1 MDYQTPGV
9 YIREIDSGPK
19 PITSV
24 ATSIPGFL
32 GLFNFAPK
40 PDAIAISGSDG
51 LKQVTGKLTPQL
63 VDKSGNFKGDA
74 NEGATQLTESLG
86 FKRGNVKNVIQTP
99 MKRLFYVVKLAIH
112 RSLKQQMYI
121 CHL

>member
-86 FKRGNVKNVIQTP
+86 FKRGNVKTSEYLG
-99 MKRLFYVVKLAIH
+99 LFSIPTSGKSGA
-112 RSLKQQMYI
+112 SFTK
-121 CHL
+121 

>member
-1 MDYQTPGV
+1 MLWCRKYEPIPKKDK
-9 YIREIDSGPK
+9 K

-32 GLFNFAPK
+32 GLFEFAPK

-51 LKQVTGKLTPQL
+51 IQQITGKLTPQL
-63 VDKSGNFKGDA
+63 VDKSGNFKGDV

-86 FKRGNVKNVIQTP
+86 LKRSNVKNVKNNATNVNKI
-99 MKRLFYVVKLAIH
+99 KL
-112 RSLKQQMYI
+112 
-121 CHL
+121 